1 MANERYVVITVEC
14 SLCKTKQKIHVAIT
28 LGGTEYGPQSIRCLN
43 CDSCVRVMVSDRII
57 DGPFPA

>member
-1 MANERYVVITVEC
+1 MAHERYVLITVEC
-14 SLCKTKQKIHVAIT
+14 PRCKTKQKIHVAIT

-43 CDSCVRVMVSDRII
+43 CDNRVSVMVSDRII